1 MNQQQQQLQ
10 DRMASERAQ
19 KKRDTQ
25 ANEMHAMLVRID
37 RRLQVIEDF
46 ISPTPKQHESLITM
60 LRNACSEDTK

>member
-1 MNQQQQQLQ
+1 MNAQENNA
-10 DRMASERAQ
+10 RIAAERAQ

-25 ANEMHAMLVRID
+25 ANDMHAALVRIE

-46 ISPTPKQHESLITM
+46 ISPTPKQHESLTTM